1 MISRD
6 FNIPKNTETDA
17 DKLECAMYLV
27 NLRPKTACHR
37 ANSCILDLIITR
49 HNSELFLT

>member
-27 NLRPKTACHR
+27 NLRPNTACHR